1 MSCSSFFEF
10 NLNKTIL
17 SPSDLKDSLKK
28 GRESLSKYYDTYK
41 NTWNR
46 SLLTE
51 YSVKGV
57 HLDVGDFELLL
68 KGQLDKIEFIDE
80 RSVNVVDY
88 KTGKKKSTNKENY
101 QRQLTFYKLLLNLD
115 EKGKYVMRSGE
126 LDYIEFENA
135 KKPAK
140 ERFEVTD
147 EAVNELIDL
156 VKEKAKEI
164 YNLNFWNKNCDEK
177 ECEYCALGKVVN
189 GKSYQ

>member
-1 MSCSSFFEF
+1 MEQGLAVTALNNYLKCPWEYFFVNLIRLPRAQTKHQMYGTAIHETLKTFFDKYREDEDMSKDELLELFEF

-80 RSVNVVDY
+80 RSVNVVD
-88 KTGKKKSTNKENY
+88 
-101 QRQLTFYKLLLNLD
+101 
-115 EKGKYVMRSGE
+115 
-126 LDYIEFENA
+126 
-135 KKPAK
+135 
-140 ERFEVTD
+140 
-147 EAVNELIDL
+147 
-156 VKEKAKEI
+156 
-164 YNLNFWNKNCDEK
+164 
-177 ECEYCALGKVVN
+177 
-189 GKSYQ
+189 